1 MIITIMIQANDVG
14 ATIIEVNYP
23 DPVKALNRAIFELKK
38 VDKNRKYETNKN
50 RRPQSRRT
58 K

>member
-23 DPVKALNRAIFELKK
+23 DPVKALNQAIFELKK